1 MYSDPFSQIDSAGR
15 LRHLITLEGL
25 PRERVIALL
34 DRAETLRAAS
44 RGGTQPLDLL
54 AGRTVI
60 NLFFEPSTR
69 TRTSFDLAAQRL
81 GAHVINFD
89 IASSSTSKGESLLDT
104 VHTLEAMHCDAFVV
118 RHKES
123 GTPQFIAQHLHSG
136 ASVLNAG
143 DGNHAHPTQGL
154 LDALTLRQHRAETGA
169 LRVVICGDIRHSRVA
184 RSDVHALR
192 ALGVNEIRLCA
203 PPQLLPDPAEFPDC
217 GIFHNFDE
225 AIAGVDV
232 VIMLRLQK
240 ERMEAAAI
248 PSEAEYFTRYGLSS
262 ARLAQA
268 RADCLV
274 MHPGPIN
281 RGVEIAAEVA
291 DGAQSLI
298 LEQVANGVFLRMAVL
313 VELLSGR
320 QPSGK
325 ARIIAAPAAQCARPI
340 GDFPCAG
347 FIISPCSP
355 WAQLCSPP
363 VASRRTTRMRHWHS
377 CRPIRPMPTPI
388 SSPCRRP

>member
-1 MYSDPFSQIDSAGR
+1 MYSDPFSQIDSSGR

-25 PRERVIALL
+25 PRERILALL
-34 DRAETLRAAS
+34 DRAATLRAAS

-54 AGRTVI
+54 SGRTVI

-123 GTPQFIAQHLHSG
+123 GTPQFIAQHLRSG

-143 DGNHAHPTQGL
+143 DGSHAHPTQGL
-154 LDALTLRQHRAETGA
+154 LDALTLRQRHAETGA
-169 LRVVICGDIRHSRVA
+169 LRVAICGDIRHSRVA

-192 ALGVNEIRLCA
+192 ALGVREIRLCA
-203 PPQLLPDPAEFPDC
+203 PSQLLPDAAEFPGC
-217 GIFHNFDE
+217 SIFHNFDE
-225 AIAGVDV
+225 AMDGVDV

-240 ERMEAAAI
+240 ERMHAAAI
-248 PSEAEYFTRYGLSS
+248 PSEAEYFARYGLSS

-268 RADCLV
+268 RPHCLV

-313 VELLSGR
+313 VELLSADNAA
-320 QPSGK
+320 
-325 ARIIAAPAAQCARPI
+325 ARRA
-340 GDFPCAG
+340 
-347 FIISPCSP
+347 
-355 WAQLCSPP
+355 
-363 VASRRTTRMRHWHS
+363 
-377 CRPIRPMPTPI
+377 
-388 SSPCRRP
+388 